1 VKAPITVIVPVRN
14 GAAYIGKA
22 IESVLSQTFA
32 ELQLVVS
39 DNGSTD
45 GTREVVAKYLGDPR
59 VRLVRQAQDY
69 DMIGHFNRCL
79 DMLDSEYHMLL
90 CHDDY
95 LYAPTALAKAHAALE
110 SHPEVHAAYCDL
122 AYVDERDALI
132 MVRKFARHGVVDSD
146 RVARTAVVKTRNLFG
161 IPLLVRTRALA
172 GARYDRALPYAAD
185 LDLSIAISRHGAFY
199 HLGEPLI
206 ANRYH
211 GGNAT
216 LGLFGRARDQMK
228 LIAAK
233 HDIALSG
240 LEGLR
245 MALNSWTTA
254 LRKWAFLQYV
264 GKMRTPAK

>member
-1 VKAPITVIVPVRN
+1 MKAPITVIVPVRN

-22 IESVLSQTFA
+22 LESVLSQTFA
-32 ELQLVVS
+32 DFELVVS

-45 GTREVVAKYLGDPR
+45 GTREVVAKYLGDAR

-69 DMIGHFNRCL
+69 DMIGHFNKCL

-110 SHPEVHAAYCDL
+110 GHPEVHAAYCDL

-132 MVRKFARHGVVDSD
+132 RVRKFGRHGIVDSD
-146 RVARTAVVKTRNLFG
+146 EVARAAVVKTRNLFG

-185 LDLSIAISRHGAFY
+185 LDLSIAISRHGAFF

-228 LIAAK
+228 AIAAK
-233 HDIALSG
+233 HDIALTG
-240 LEGLR
+240 LEDLR
-245 MALNSWTTA
+245 MVLNSWTTA
-254 LRKWAFLQYV
+254 LQKWAFLQYV
-264 GKMRTPAK
+264 GKMRSAAK